1 MKRKGYT
8 NEQVILAVKNSTS
21 IRQVL
26 NKLGLKEAGGNYQSL
41 HTLIKTLGLDIT
53 HFHGQ
58 AWNKGL
64 RPGPKRPIEDYL
76 SNRQTILSHKLRLRL
91 IKDKIFPN
99 ECLRCHLSI
108 WLGEPIPLELE
119 HKDGNHQNNNLDN
132 LEILC
137 PNCHAQTP
145 YYRGKNKG
153 RRKGT

>member
-21 IRQVL
+21 ICQVL
-26 NKLGLKEAGGNYQSL
+26 NKLGLKAAGGNYSSIHKWINKL
-41 HTLIKTLGLDIT
+41 EIDTK
-53 HFHGQ
+53 HFIGQ
-58 AWNKGL
+58 AWNKGIKF
-64 RPGPKRPIEDYL
+64 GPKRPIEDYL
-76 SNRQTILSHKLRLRL
+76 SNQQTITSHKLRKRL
-91 IKDKIFPN
+91 IKDKIFLN
-99 ECLRCHLSI
+99 ECSRCHLSI
-108 WLGEPIPLELE
+108 WLGQPIPLELE